1 MVSVIIPTFNRAQLV
16 GEAVVSALGQEAV
29 DFEVIVVDDGSTDD
43 TRSVLAAFGAAI
55 RPVFQPNRGVSAA
68 RNTGI
73 RTANREWLAFLDSDD
88 LWLPRK
94 LRRQLDFLLE
104 RPDFKICQTEEIWLR
119 NGRRL
124 NPRNYHQKPQGYCFP
139 RLLER
144 CLISPSAVVIH
155 RGVFDEVGFFDE
167 SLPACE
173 DYDLW
178 LRIGCRHPIGLVE
191 EPFTIK
197 RGGHPD
203 QISINTPMLDRY
215 RLLALVKLLQ
225 REPLSIGQQE
235 QVLAVLGQKCHIYG
249 EGCRKRGR
257 KAEAEAIQDLP
268 ARLSRELGLNWPQSD
283 TPQTLGDEEPDS
295 VSKTEQA

>member
-203 QISINTPMLDRY
+203 QLSINTPMLDRY